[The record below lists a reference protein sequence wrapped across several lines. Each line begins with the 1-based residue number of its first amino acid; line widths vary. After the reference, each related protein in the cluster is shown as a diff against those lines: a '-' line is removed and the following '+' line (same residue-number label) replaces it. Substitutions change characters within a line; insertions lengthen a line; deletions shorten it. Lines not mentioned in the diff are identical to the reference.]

1 LEVLQHLV
9 VEVVEQQVQV
19 QLLIFQVYQVQTEDL
34 EVVDQEF
41 VLKELVMQEVLIHLK
56 ETMVELQELQ
66 VNLLAVVEVVA
77 VPRLQEVMFQAQL
90 LEVMVEQE
98 LQIQ

>member
-1 LEVLQHLV
+1 
-9 VEVVEQQVQV
+9 
-19 QLLIFQVYQVQTEDL
+19 VYQVQTEDL

>member
-1 LEVLQHLV
+1 
-9 VEVVEQQVQV
+9 
-19 QLLIFQVYQVQTEDL
+19 
-34 EVVDQEF
+34 
-41 VLKELVMQEVLIHLK
+41 
-56 ETMVELQELQ
+56 MVELQELQ